1 MSNEEETSPDHNSAT
16 IEQKEADAQINADP
30 EAEPQ
35 QDADD
40 GATEANNQHPKPILY
55 NLNISPV
62 VRCVKIVARLI
73 DLELELRYEY
83 CFLRFAGTL
92 TILICYHG
100 RQ

>member
-1 MSNEEETSPDHNSAT
+1 MSNEEEISPDYNSA
-16 IEQKEADAQINADP
+16 EGNHADSEAAT
-30 EAEPQ
+30 E

-83 CFLRFAGTL
+83 CFFL
-92 TILICYHG
+92 
-100 RQ
+100 